1 MLENFITIFVFN
13 LLIVSVLFVIS
24 LWIKKADIIDI
35 YWGPA
40 FLLSN
45 LIILF
50 LNQSY
55 SLPSTLIIFVIGLW
69 SIRLGSHLYSR
80 NIGQSE
86 DIRYTKIR
94 SKYGNL
100 GLFMINYVVQ
110 ATLIP
115 IISLPIIIVVVSNL
129 NKLNFVSYAAIIVAL
144 SGIVIEALADSQL
157 KEFKRHE
164 SNKNKVMNLGLWN
177 YSRHPNYFGNSIMW
191 WGIGLY
197 CFSISFNFIT
207 LISPI
212 IMTYLLIKVSGIS
225 MLENQIKHTKDG
237 YEEYIK
243 TTSAFIILP
252 KKKL

>member
-40 FLLSN
+40 FLLSS

-50 LNQSY
+50 INQSY
-55 SLPSTLIIFVIGLW
+55 SLPSFVIIFVLGLW

-129 NKLNFVSYAAIIVAL
+129 NELNFVSYAAIIVAL

-157 KEFKRHE
+157 KEFKSHE

-191 WGIGLY
+191 WGIGIYL
-197 CFSISFNFIT
+197 SLIHISEPT
-207 LISPI
+207 RP
-212 IMTYLLIKVSGIS
+212 Y
-225 MLENQIKHTKDG
+225 
-237 YEEYIK
+237 
-243 TTSAFIILP
+243 
-252 KKKL
+252 

>member
-40 FLLSN
+40 FLLSS

-50 LNQSY
+50 INQSY
-55 SLPSTLIIFVIGLW
+55 SLPSFVIIFVLGLW

-129 NKLNFVSYAAIIVAL
+129 NELNFVSYAAIILAL
-144 SGIVIEALADSQL
+144 IGIVIEALADSQL
-157 KEFKRHE
+157 KQFKSHKN
-164 SNKNKVMNLGLWN
+164 NKNKVMNLGLWN

>member
-13 LLIVSVLFVIS
+13 LLIVSILFVIS

-40 FLLSN
+40 FLLSS

-50 LNQSY
+50 INQSY
-55 SLPSTLIIFVIGLW
+55 SLPSFVIIFVLGLW

-110 ATLIP
+110 AALIP
-115 IISLPIIIVVVSNL
+115 IISLPIIIVGVSNF
-129 NKLNFVSYAAIIVAL
+129 NEFNFVSHAAIILAL
-144 SGIVIEALADSQL
+144 SGIIIEALADSQL

-212 IMTYLLIKVSGIS
+212 IMTYLLIKVSGVS

>member
-40 FLLSN
+40 FLLSS

-50 LNQSY
+50 INQSY
-55 SLPSTLIIFVIGLW
+55 SLPSLVIIFVLGLW

-86 DIRYTKIR
+86 DIRYAKIR

-110 ATLIP
+110 AALIP
-115 IISLPIIIVVVSNL
+115 IISLPIIIVGVSNL
-129 NKLNFVSYAAIIVAL
+129 NEFNFVSYVAIIVAL

-177 YSRHPNYFGNSIMW
+177 YSRHPNYFGNSMMW
-191 WGIGLY
+191 WGIGIY
-197 CFSISFNFIT
+197 SFSITFNLIA

-212 IMTYLLIKVSGIS
+212 VMTYLLLKVSGVS

-237 YEEYIK
+237 YEEYMK

>member
-13 LLIVSVLFVIS
+13 LSIVSVLFVIS

-40 FLLSN
+40 FLLSS

-50 LNQSY
+50 INQSY
-55 SLPSTLIIFVIGLW
+55 SLPSFVIIFILGLW

-115 IISLPIIIVVVSNL
+115 IISLPIIIVVISNL
-129 NKLNFVSYAAIIVAL
+129 NELNFVSYAAIIVAL

-157 KEFKRHE
+157 KEFKSHE

-177 YSRHPNYFGNSIMW
+177 YSNYF
-191 WGIGLY
+191 
-197 CFSISFNFIT
+197 
-207 LISPI
+207 
-212 IMTYLLIKVSGIS
+212 
-225 MLENQIKHTKDG
+225 
-237 YEEYIK
+237 
-243 TTSAFIILP
+243 
-252 KKKL
+252 

>member
-13 LLIVSVLFVIS
+13 LLIVSILFVIS

-40 FLLSN
+40 FLLSG

-50 LNQSY
+50 INQNY
-55 SLPSTLIIFVIGLW
+55 SLPSNIIIFIIGLW

-100 GLFMINYVVQ
+100 GLFLINYVVQ
-110 ATLIP
+110 AALIP
-115 IISLPIIIVVVSNL
+115 IISLPIIIVVASNL
-129 NKLNFVSYAAIIVAL
+129 NELNFVSYAAIILAL
-144 SGIVIEALADSQL
+144 IGIVIEALADSQL
-157 KEFKRHE
+157 KQFKRHKI
-164 SNKNKVMNLGLWN
+164 NKNKVMNLGLWN

-191 WGIGLY
+191 WGIGIY
-197 CFSISFNFIT
+197 CFSISFNFFT

-212 IMTYLLIKVSGIS
+212 TMTYLLIKVSGVS

>member
-1 MLENFITIFVFN
+1 
-13 LLIVSVLFVIS
+13 
-24 LWIKKADIIDI
+24 
-35 YWGPA
+35 
-40 FLLSN
+40 
-45 LIILF
+45 
-50 LNQSY
+50 
-55 SLPSTLIIFVIGLW
+55 
-69 SIRLGSHLYSR
+69 
-80 NIGQSE
+80 
-86 DIRYTKIR
+86 
-94 SKYGNL
+94 
-100 GLFMINYVVQ
+100 MINYVVQ

-129 NKLNFVSYAAIIVAL
+129 NEFNFVSYAAIIVAL

-191 WGIGLY
+191 WGISVY
-197 CFSISFNFIT
+197 CFSISFNFIA
-207 LISPI
+207 LISPVA
-212 IMTYLLIKVSGIS
+212 MTYLLIKVSGVS
-225 MLENQIKHTKDG
+225 MLENQIKHAKDG

>member
-40 FLLSN
+40 FLLSS

-50 LNQSY
+50 INQSY
-55 SLPSTLIIFVIGLW
+55 SLPIIVVIFVLGLW

-100 GLFMINYVVQ
+100 GLFVINYVVQ

-129 NKLNFVSYAAIIVAL
+129 NELNFVSYAAIIVAL

-177 YSRHPNYFGNSIMW
+177 YSRHPNYLGEIGFWFGIYFM
-191 WGIGLY
+191 
-197 CFSISFNFIT
+197 
-207 LISPI
+207 
-212 IMTYLLIKVSGIS
+212 GIS
-225 MLENQIKHTKDG
+225 SGLSPYWLVVCPLTMLALFIFVSCPMMDNRSLINRSDYKD
-237 YEEYIK
+237 YMKK
-243 TTSAFIILP
+243 TSQLLLLP
-252 KKKL
+252 PKT

>member
-40 FLLSN
+40 FLLSS

-55 SLPSTLIIFVIGLW
+55 SLPSIVIIFVLGLW

-129 NKLNFVSYAAIIVAL
+129 NELNFVSYAAIIVAL
-144 SGIVIEALADSQL
+144 SGIIIEALADSQL

-191 WGIGLY
+191 WGIGVY
-197 CFSISFNFIT
+197 CFSISFNFIA
-207 LISPI
+207 LISPVA
-212 IMTYLLIKVSGIS
+212 MTYLLIKVSGVS

>member
-40 FLLSN
+40 FLLSS

-50 LNQSY
+50 LNKSY
-55 SLPSTLIIFVIGLW
+55 SLPITVIVFVLGLW

-129 NKLNFVSYAAIIVAL
+129 NELNFVSYAAIMVAL

-191 WGIGLY
+191 WGIGVY
-197 CFSISFNFIT
+197 CFSISFNFIA
-207 LISPI
+207 LISPVA
-212 IMTYLLIKVSGIS
+212 MTYLLIKVSGVS